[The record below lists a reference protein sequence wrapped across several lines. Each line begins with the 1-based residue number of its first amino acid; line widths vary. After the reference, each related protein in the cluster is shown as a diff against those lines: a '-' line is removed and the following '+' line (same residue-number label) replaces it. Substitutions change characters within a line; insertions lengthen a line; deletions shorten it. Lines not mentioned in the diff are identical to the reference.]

1 MEICCTGS
9 CIEHP
14 DDDDVDDD
22 DDIRGSRGRQIV
34 AIVLWSFCE
43 PTQLCFIERSTLCAV
58 VLALYAVGGLYE
70 QANEHLAYKAKLSG
84 INLSWRLGI
93 VFPCGTG
100 TASWNS
106 TTDVQ
111 KRPTSRGGWYPL
123 ALKPSYYFSQM
134 FGAVCPPNWNGTACI
149 SAIRNNWSENCCVLH
164 LAPTIWMLPMTLM
177 RLPSLIKRHCQHH
190 PILLLPFYY
199 IIYNRATV
207 FPITKLVFQYR
218 LYLLID
224 PIRYKYFMVFSAF
237 RCLPL
242 TSDQLNGFIFL
253 FFLFFSKWMLSHYI
267 RVVKALFFG
276 TLTFIWAH
284 IGIGFL

>member
-1 MEICCTGS
+1 MYLFYTRPTDGDCCIGS

-14 DDDDVDDD
+14 DDIQAVMADRSSLLFYD
-22 DDIRGSRGRQIV
+22 RCNPLSCALSNGLHC
-34 AIVLWSFCE
+34 A
-43 PTQLCFIERSTLCAV
+43 LCV
-58 VLALYAVGGLYE
+58 ALYAVRGLYE

-111 KRPTSRGGWYPL
+111 KRPTSRGEWCPL

-134 FGAVCPPNWNGTACI
+134 FGAVYPSNWNGMVCN
-149 SAIRNNWSENCCVLH
+149 SAIRNNWSENCCVLP
-164 LAPTIWMLPMTLM
+164 LVPTIWMLPMTLM

-199 IIYNRATV
+199 II
-207 FPITKLVFQYR
+207 
-218 LYLLID
+218 
-224 PIRYKYFMVFSAF
+224 
-237 RCLPL
+237 
-242 TSDQLNGFIFL
+242 
-253 FFLFFSKWMLSHYI
+253 
-267 RVVKALFFG
+267 
-276 TLTFIWAH
+276 
-284 IGIGFL
+284 